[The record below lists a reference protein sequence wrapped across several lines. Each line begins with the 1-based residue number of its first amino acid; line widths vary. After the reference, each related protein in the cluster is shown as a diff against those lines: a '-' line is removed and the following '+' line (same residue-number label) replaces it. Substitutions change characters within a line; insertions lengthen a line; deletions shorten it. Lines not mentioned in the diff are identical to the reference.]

1 MKKLIFKFA
10 FFLSPLV
17 YSQTDG
23 LNFQS
28 IMFDSNGVKEVNA
41 SMLIRFTINNQSGS
55 SLYSETQSVT
65 TDSNGLISVIIGTGT
80 GISSSSFSTLNW
92 KDAHSITVA
101 RNHNGVYSN
110 IGTSDFTYV
119 PYSKIAQ
126 SVYTSG
132 IEINSGI
139 VSATTFV
146 GDGSG
151 LTNLPTSTLTSIDQL
166 SDARLI
172 QESSQDGASL
182 FIGNSDNSY
191 SASYTGDYNTG
202 FGHNALVSL
211 QSGSDNDAFGDGALQ
226 YNTIGSGNAAFGS
239 GALMANSTG
248 SLNVAIGG
256 GALEMSTTGSG
267 NVAIGRAAN
276 ETNRTGDKNITIG
289 WHSDVASSGLV
300 NAIAIGSEAIV
311 NQSNSIQLG
320 NHEIT
325 LVQTAGTVS
334 ATAFRGDGSQLTGI
348 NVGHISGLEVN
359 MASNTL
365 SLGVSAT
372 AFYNNSAAIGNF
384 SYASQPDMIAL
395 GNPSTQLVETWG
407 TVSATAFRGDGSQ
420 LTGINVGQ
428 IPGIEVNMASN
439 TLSLGASATAFY
451 NNSAAIGNFSYA
463 SQPDMIALG
472 NPSTQLVETWGTV
485 SATAFR
491 GDGSQLTGINVG
503 QIPGIEVNMASNTLS
518 LGASATAFYNNS
530 AAIGNFSYASQPD
543 MIALGNPSTQ
553 LVETWGTVSAT
564 AFRGDGSQLTGINVG
579 QIPGIEVNMAS
590 NTLSLGASATAFYNN
605 SAAIGNFSYA
615 SQPDMIALGNPS
627 TQLVETW
634 GTVSATAFRG
644 DGSELS
650 NIQMSQIEGILID
663 NQSNKLG
670 IATNYVYGSNSVAIG
685 AYAGATAS
693 NTVAIGYGAWTSM
706 PNTVSIGNSQHE
718 SFAFG
723 IAGVAPGRALQV
735 GTTTSAGNGAYLT
748 TGGVWT
754 DASSIK
760 LKTNFLRLDDNWL
773 FSKIKNLDI
782 LRWEYKNSK
791 ETHIGP
797 TSEQFVN
804 EFSVGNGD
812 DKHLSTLD
820 VSGVALR
827 GVQALIHKI
836 EEKESEITELKNE
849 VNRLSKLEI
858 LVKELESHI
867 SKLEEL
873 FIDSNND

>member
-126 SVYTSG
+126 SVYASG

-325 LVQTAGTVS
+325 LVRTAGTVS
-334 ATAFRGDGSQLTGI
+334 ATAFRGDGSEI
-348 NVGHISGLEVN
+348 
-359 MASNTL
+359 
-365 SLGVSAT
+365 
-372 AFYNNSAAIGNF
+372 
-384 SYASQPDMIAL
+384 
-395 GNPSTQLVETWG
+395 
-407 TVSATAFRGDGSQ
+407 
-420 LTGINVGQ
+420 
-428 IPGIEVNMASN
+428 
-439 TLSLGASATAFY
+439 
-451 NNSAAIGNFSYA
+451 
-463 SQPDMIALG
+463 
-472 NPSTQLVETWGTV
+472 
-485 SATAFR
+485 
-491 GDGSQLTGINVG
+491 
-503 QIPGIEVNMASNTLS
+503 
-518 LGASATAFYNNS
+518 
-530 AAIGNFSYASQPD
+530 
-543 MIALGNPSTQ
+543 
-553 LVETWGTVSAT
+553 
-564 AFRGDGSQLTGINVG
+564 
-579 QIPGIEVNMAS
+579 
-590 NTLSLGASATAFYNN
+590 
-605 SAAIGNFSYA
+605 
-615 SQPDMIALGNPS
+615 
-627 TQLVETW
+627 
-634 GTVSATAFRG
+634 
-644 DGSELS
+644 S

-663 NQSNKLG
+663 NQANKLG

-723 IAGVAPGRALQV
+723 IAGAAPGRALQV

-804 EFSVGNGD
+804 EFGVGNGD

>member
-126 SVYTSG
+126 SVYASG

-325 LVQTAGTVS
+325 LVQTA
-334 ATAFRGDGSQLTGI
+334 
-348 NVGHISGLEVN
+348 
-359 MASNTL
+359 
-365 SLGVSAT
+365 
-372 AFYNNSAAIGNF
+372 
-384 SYASQPDMIAL
+384 
-395 GNPSTQLVETWG
+395 
-407 TVSATAFRGDGSQ
+407 
-420 LTGINVGQ
+420 
-428 IPGIEVNMASN
+428 
-439 TLSLGASATAFY
+439 
-451 NNSAAIGNFSYA
+451 
-463 SQPDMIALG
+463 
-472 NPSTQLVETWGTV
+472 GTV